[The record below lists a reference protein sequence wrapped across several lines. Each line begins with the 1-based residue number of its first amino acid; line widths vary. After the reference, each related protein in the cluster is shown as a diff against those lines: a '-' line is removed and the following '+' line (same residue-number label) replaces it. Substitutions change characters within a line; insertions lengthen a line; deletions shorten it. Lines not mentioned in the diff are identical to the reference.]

1 MGTLYVNVSGVWK
14 TVTNLDFNNQ
24 GQWEGGETEESGPT
38 GPTMPTLSN
47 PPTLVEQTALDLMQD
62 VPLPFWTGDSRD
74 TVSSNGLDI
83 TQGALPFRCT
93 PSTYTS
99 PAPTPGP
106 TIADI
111 TTLDWTEGA
120 LPFWTADAKGS
131 VDSYKLDIMQ
141 DVPLPF
147 MCLDNPAVDTINQTD
162 LAVHYD
168 FGNTASW
175 SGTSTDLTINDITSN
190 NNNASLVTGN
200 TYTKN
205 TANGGSIQM
214 TTGTESLFTLGT
226 TLTYSNTQDFTFFCG
241 YQNDSAESGWEMWAG
256 NADQDNFIGRSGN
269 SYYRIQDGSNNNI
282 DISGTT
288 GGGSGLSLSGT
299 DIRVLYVVK
308 DNQTGYFY
316 EDGQLA
322 NGGTTNTSFGDISFR
337 GNQYYTTNAYRVAHK
352 LFFWGFYNRALSASE
367 IATNYQIHKTR
378 LGI

>member
-74 TVSSNGLDI
+74 TVSSDGLDI

-175 SGTSTDLTINDITSN
+175 SGTSTDLN

-226 TLTYSNTQDFTFFCG
+226 SLTYSNTQDFTFFCG

-322 NGGTTNTSFGDISFR
+322 NGGTTNTSFGDITFR